1 MIKKQVTYTFTYA
14 EKCNMCAGTDFKVL
28 GKRLSQSQGKNPQ
41 RKTGITTTVVQC
53 NTCGLI
59 FANPV
64 PVPQDIADHY
74 DVEVDDY
81 FEAGFKEPPADY
93 FQKELT
99 YFKSIYQNQSGLRG
113 LDIGTGLG
121 GIMRALERGG
131 LEAHGLEPSKSFYDF
146 AVSKGIPRDRIQNR
160 STEDADFPSEYF
172 DLIIFSAVFEH
183 LYDPNQALVNA
194 LKWLK
199 PGGIIYI
206 GVPSNRIFIQLLA
219 NLFYKL
225 KGLDY
230 VSNISPMHAPF
241 HLYEFGKETFD
252 KNSKINNYSIAHF
265 EYWTVRDYLFP
276 KFSFFVRKLIKL
288 TKSDMNLTIWLRK
301 NQ

>member
-1 MIKKQVTYTFTYA
+1 MDKKKITYTFTYA
-14 EKCNMCAGTDFKVL
+14 EKCNMCMGTSFKVL
-28 GKRLSQSQGKNPQ
+28 GKRLNQSQGKNPQ

-53 NTCGLI
+53 ITCGLI

-64 PVPQDIADHY
+64 PVPQNISDHY
-74 DVEVDDY
+74 DMEVDDY
-81 FEAGFKEPPADY
+81 F
-93 FQKELT
+93 
-99 YFKSIYQNQSGLRG
+99 KSIYKSQSGLRG

-121 GIMRALERGG
+121 GIMRALEKGG
-131 LEAHGLEPSKSFYDF
+131 IEAHGLEPSKSFYDF
-146 AVSKGIPRDRIQNR
+146 AVSKGIPNDRIHNQ
-160 STEDADFPSEYF
+160 STEDANFPNYYF

-183 LYDPNQALVNA
+183 LYNPNQALVNA

-206 GVPSNRIFIQLLA
+206 GVPSNRIFVQQLA
-219 NLFYKL
+219 NFFYKL

-230 VSNISPMHAPF
+230 VSNISPMHPPF

-252 KNSKINNYSIAHF
+252 ANSKINDYSIAHF

-276 KFSFFVRKLIKL
+276 KSNFLVRKIIKL

-301 NQ
+301 NG